1 VPATMAKVRTLL
13 MALVLLVLA
22 AAPAFAAAKIERVVS
37 TSGIEAWLIEDHTNP
52 IISMRFAFRGGS
64 ALDPAGKEGLANMA
78 AALLDEGAGELDS
91 KAFSATLEDLSIGL
105 DFQAGVD
112 TFGGNLKTL
121 VDNKDTAFRLLRLA
135 MTEPRFDAEPVERVR
150 SQILVGI
157 RQSAEDPDTLASRTL
172 YKTVFAGHAYGRPTD
187 GTEVSVNAITV
198 ADLKSFVA
206 GRLARENLYIGVVG
220 DITPAALAKEL
231 DAVFGKLPPKAK
243 PWMLA
248 RVEPAGAGRTIV
260 VEKAVPQS
268 AIVFAEKGVMRADPD
283 FYAAFVMNHILGSG
297 GFTSRLYDAIRE
309 KRGLAYEVHSG
320 LQPFDF
326 AALITGGAGTANAR
340 VADTL
345 QLLRQEWAK
354 MAEKGVTQKELDDAK
369 TFLTGSYPLRFLS
382 SDRIASMLVGLQVEN
397 LGIDYPDHRNGLIE
411 KVTLDDVNR
420 LARKLLDPK
429 RLTVVV
435 VGKPEGVTSS
445 P

>member
-1 VPATMAKVRTLL
+1 MAKVRTLL
-13 MALVLLVLA
+13 LALVLLVVA
-22 AAPAFAAAKIERVVS
+22 AAPAFAAAKIVRVVS
-37 TSGIEAWLIEDHTNP
+37 ASGIEAWLIEDHTNP
-52 IISMRFAFRGGS
+52 IISVRFAFRGGS
-64 ALDPAGKEGLANMA
+64 ALDPAGKEGLANLV

-91 KAFSATLEDLSIGL
+91 KAFSAALEDLSIGL
-105 DFQAGVD
+105 DFQDGVD

-121 VDNKDTAFRLLRLA
+121 VENKDTAFRLLRLA
-135 MTEPRFDAEPVERVR
+135 LTEPRFDAEPVARVK

-157 RQSAEDPDTLASRTL
+157 RQSAEDPGKLASRTL
-172 YKTVFAGHAYGRPTD
+172 LKTVFAGHAYGRPAE
-187 GTEVSVNAITV
+187 GTEDSVNAITV
-198 ADLKSFVA
+198 AELKSFVA
-206 GRLARENLYIGVVG
+206 ERLARDNLFIGVIG
-220 DITPAALAKEL
+220 DITPAALAEEIE
-231 DAVFGKLPPKAK
+231 AVFGKLPAKAQ
-243 PWMLA
+243 PWQLA
-248 RVEPAGAGRTIV
+248 AVEPVGAGRTIV
-260 VEKAVPQS
+260 IEKAVPQS
-268 AIVFAEKGVMRADPD
+268 TIVFAEKGVMRADPD

-309 KRGLAYEVHSG
+309 QRGLAYEVHSG

-326 AALITGGAGTANAR
+326 AALIAGGAGTANAR

-354 MAEKGVTQKELDDAK
+354 MAEKGVAQQELDDAK
-369 TFLTGSYPLRFLS
+369 TFITGSYPLRFLS
-382 SDRIASMLVGLQVEN
+382 SDRIAAMLVGLQVEN
-397 LGIDYPDHRNGLIE
+397 LGIDYPERRNGLIE

-420 LARKLLDPK
+420 VARKLLDPK

>member
-1 VPATMAKVRTLL
+1 MARTRILL
-13 MALVLLVLA
+13 LALMLLASA

-37 TSGIEAWLIEDHTNP
+37 ASGIEAWLIEDHANP
-52 IISMRFAFRGGS
+52 IISVRFAFRGGS

-78 AALLDEGAGELDS
+78 AALLDEGAGDLDS
-91 KAFSATLEDLSIGL
+91 KAFSAQLEDLSIGL
-105 DFQAGVD
+105 DFHDAVD

-121 VDNKDTAFRLLRLA
+121 VDNKDAAFRLLRLA

-150 SQILVGI
+150 SQILIGI
-157 RQSAEDPDTLASRTL
+157 RQSAENPGAVASRTL
-172 YKTVFAGHAYGRPTD
+172 LATVFPGHPYGRPAD
-187 GTEVSVNAITV
+187 GTEASVSTITV
-198 ADLKSFVA
+198 ADLKAFVA
-206 GRLARENLYIGVVG
+206 SRLARDNLSIGVVG

-231 DAVFGKLPPKAK
+231 DAVFGKLPAKAK
-243 PWMLA
+243 PRKLA
-248 RVEPAGAGRTIV
+248 LVEPANAGRTIV

-309 KRGLAYEVHSG
+309 KRGLAYDVHSG
-320 LQPFDF
+320 LQPYDH
-326 AALITGGAGTANAR
+326 AALIAGSAGTANAR

-345 QLLRQEWAK
+345 QLLRQEWGK

-369 TFLTGSYPLRFLS
+369 TFITGSYPLRFLS
-382 SDRIASMLVGLQVEN
+382 SDRIASMLVGLQIEN
-397 LGIDYPDHRNGLIE
+397 LGIDYPERRNGLIE
-411 KVTLDDVNR
+411 KVTRDDVNR
-420 LARKLLDPK
+420 VARKLLDPK

>member
-1 VPATMAKVRTLL
+1 MAKLRTLQL
-13 MALVLLVLA
+13 ALVLLVA
-22 AAPAFAAAKIERVVS
+22 AAPTFAAAKIEHVVS
-37 TSGIEAWLIEDHTNP
+37 PSGIEAWLIEDHTNP

-105 DFQAGVD
+105 DFQDGVD
-112 TFGGNLKTL
+112 IFGGNLKTL
-121 VDNKDTAFRLLRLA
+121 VENKDTAFRLLRLA
-135 MTEPRFDAEPVERVR
+135 LTEPRFDAEPVERVR

-172 YKTVFAGHAYGRPTD
+172 LKTVFAGHPYGRLSE
-187 GTEVSVNAITV
+187 GTEESVNAITV

-206 GRLARENLYIGVVG
+206 GRLARENLFIGVVG

-231 DAVFGKLPPKAK
+231 DAVFGKLPAKAK
-243 PWMLA
+243 PWQLA
-248 RVEPAGAGRTIV
+248 RVEPSGAGRTIV
-260 VEKAVPQS
+260 IEKAVPQS

-283 FYAAFVMNHILGSG
+283 FYAAFVMNHILGGG
-297 GFTSRLYDAIRE
+297 GFTSRLYDVIRE

-320 LQPFDF
+320 LQPFDY
-326 AALITGGAGTANAR
+326 AALIAGGAGTANVR

-397 LGIDYPDHRNGLIE
+397 LGIDYPERRNGLIE

-420 LARKLLDPK
+420 LAKKLLDPK